1 VAVVSNRAPT
11 IRSLAIGCAVVLA
24 LAGTLYTAVRIDPN
38 VLCLVPAL
46 GMALMLLAHRYPGE
60 RILLR
65 RLGTHRVRR
74 RLQVIS
80 RPRVGATVMFP
91 RGGLLLGYAL
101 AVRPPPVALAPS

>member
-1 VAVVSNRAPT
+1 VSDRVPT
-11 IRSLAIGCAVVLA
+11 IRSLAIGCAVALA

-46 GMALMLLAHRYPGE
+46 GMALMLLARRYPGE
-60 RILLR
+60 RILVR
-65 RLGTHRVRR
+65 RLGGRRPRR
-74 RLQVIS
+74 RRQVRS
-80 RPRVGATVMFP
+80 RSSVGATVMFP